1 VAQEKNELK
10 TLCEK
15 YSTVV
20 YQMGHATEDMTELT
34 QRTVV
39 QPMKKLSS
47 EFHSIQVSYLFIIS
61 GLKFLM
67 VCILTVLS
75 VAFFRSS
82 VRWGF

>member
-1 VAQEKNELK
+1 MWNLVYSLKREICVVPQENNELK

-47 EFHSIQVSYLFIIS
+47 EFPSIQVSYLSNI
-61 GLKFLM
+61 
-67 VCILTVLS
+67 
-75 VAFFRSS
+75 
-82 VRWGF
+82 